1 VSIRLRLALWYGATT
16 ALIVA
21 LVALLGWGAYVRGQ
35 YRLLDQVLLLSANH
49 VAAGW
54 RVAGNSYVLEADLSA
69 LEVAFRLY
77 GPTGQLKRT
86 SRQMPSLPLTDPI
99 RALAQPSTPRR
110 WWDLLPWWEGASV
123 TPEGAAFG
131 LIEGEGMRWRTL
143 VQSLERDGEVL
154 GYLEALTPLGS
165 LDRSVRWLGLLLLA
179 LMVLSV
185 LGVLGLSLA
194 LAAIGLRPIDRLNRA
209 AQQIARS
216 RDLSR
221 RVESRAG
228 SDELSRLAE
237 TFNQMLCSLQ
247 EADSAQKRFVADASH
262 ELRTPLAA
270 IQGNLELLRR
280 YPHMPAAEREKTLQM
295 AEREA
300 VRLSRLV
307 NDLLTLARSD
317 AGLPLREAP
326 VDLKAVAQE
335 ALTEACYLLKGQRLE
350 APILEEARV
359 RGDRDHLKQLVLI
372 LLDNAIKYTPEGGVV
387 RLALQAGQGQACL
400 TVSDTGIGIPPEDL
414 PHIFERFYRA
424 DPARSRNKGGSGLGL
439 SIARWI
445 IERHGG
451 EVEVDSQ
458 AGRGTTVMVRLP
470 LQPRPQPARQ
480 PA

>member
-1 VSIRLRLALWYGATT
+1 MSIRLRLALWYGSTT

-54 RVAGNSYVLEADLSA
+54 RAAGNSYVLEADLSE

-77 GPTGQLKRT
+77 GPGGQLKRT
-86 SRQMPSLPLTDPI
+86 SRQAPVLPLTDPI
-99 RALAQPSTPRR
+99 RALAQPPVPQRL
-110 WWDLLPWWEGASV
+110 WGVLPWWEEASMTPKGV
-123 TPEGAAFG
+123 TFG
-131 LIEGEGMRWRTL
+131 LIEAEGVRWRTL
-143 VQSLERDGEVL
+143 VRSLERDGEVL
-154 GYLEALTPLGS
+154 GYLEALTPLGN
-165 LDRSVRWLGLLLLA
+165 LDRSVRRLGLLLVA
-179 LMVLSV
+179 LIVLSV

-194 LAAIGLRPIDRLNRA
+194 LAAIGLRPIDRLNQA

-221 RVESRAG
+221 RVEGSAG
-228 SDELSRLAE
+228 ADELSRLAT
-237 TFNQMLCSLQ
+237 TFNQMLASLQ

-262 ELRTPLAA
+262 ELRAPLAA

-280 YPHMPAAEREKTLQM
+280 YPHMPDAEREKTLQM
-295 AEREA
+295 AEREV

-307 NDLLTLARSD
+307 NDLLTLARND
-317 AGLPLREAP
+317 AGLPLRESL

-335 ALTEACYLLKGQRLE
+335 ALTEARYLLKGQRLE
-350 APILEEARV
+350 AQSLEEGWV
-359 RGDRDHLKQLVLI
+359 LGERDHLKQLVLI

-387 RLALQAGQGQACL
+387 RLALQVQPKWICL
-400 TVSDTGIGIPPEDL
+400 TVSDTGIGIPAEDL

-445 IERHGG
+445 IEQHRG
-451 EVEVDSQ
+451 EVQVDSQ
-458 AGRGTTVMVRLP
+458 AGKGTTVVVRLP
-470 LQPRPQPARQ
+470 LQPRPQFARRPA
-480 PA
+480 

>member
-1 VSIRLRLALWYGATT
+1 MSIRLRLALWYGSTT
-16 ALIVA
+16 ALILA

-54 RVAGNSYVLEADLSA
+54 RVAGNSYVLEADLSE

-77 GPTGQLKRT
+77 DPGGQLKRT
-86 SRQMPSLPLTDPI
+86 SRQVPPLPLTDPI
-99 RALAQPSTPRR
+99 RALTQPPAPQRL
-110 WWDLLPWWEGASV
+110 WDVLPWWEEPSV
-123 TPEGAAFG
+123 TPAGAAFG
-131 LIEGEGMRWRTL
+131 LIEGKGTRWRTL

-165 LDRSVRWLGLLLLA
+165 LDRSVRWLGLLLVA
-179 LMVLSV
+179 LIVLSV

-194 LAAIGLRPIDRLNRA
+194 LAAIGLRPIDQLNRA

-228 SDELSRLAE
+228 GDELSRLAE

-262 ELRTPLAA
+262 ELRAPLAA

-317 AGLPLREAP
+317 AGLPLREAL
-326 VDLKAVAQE
+326 VDFKAVAQE
-335 ALTEACYLLKGQRLE
+335 ALTEARYLLKGQRLE
-350 APILEEARV
+350 AQALEEV
-359 RGDRDHLKQLVLI
+359 WVLGERDHLKQLVLI
-372 LLDNAIKYTPEGGVV
+372 LLDNAIQYTPEGGLV
-387 RLALQAGQGQACL
+387 RLALQAQRDRARL
-400 TVSDTGIGIPPEDL
+400 AVSDTGIGIPAEDL
-414 PHIFERFYRA
+414 PYIFERFYRA

-445 IERHGG
+445 VERHRG
-451 EVEVDSQ
+451 EVEVDSLV
-458 AGRGTTVMVRLP
+458 GKGTTVVVRLP
-470 LQPRPQPARQ
+470 LQPRPQPAR
-480 PA
+480 PPN

>member
-1 VSIRLRLALWYGATT
+1 VSIRLRLALWYGSTT

-54 RVAGNSYVLEADLSA
+54 RVAGNSYVLEADLSE

-86 SRQMPSLPLTDPI
+86 SRRVPTLPLTDPI
-99 RALAQPSTPRR
+99 RALAQPSIPQ
-110 WWDLLPWWEGASV
+110 PWWGAPSAV
-123 TPEGAAFG
+123 PAGAAFS
-131 LIEGEGMRWRTL
+131 LIEGEGVRWRTL
-143 VQSLERDGEVL
+143 VRSLERDAEVL
-154 GYLEALTPLGS
+154 GYLEALTPLGD
-165 LDRSVRWLGLLLLA
+165 LDRSVRRLGLLLVA
-179 LMVLSV
+179 LIVLSV
-185 LGVLGLSLA
+185 LGVLGLSLV
-194 LAAIGLRPIDRLNRA
+194 LAAIGLRPIDELNRA

-221 RVESRAG
+221 RVESRSG
-228 SDELSRLAE
+228 GDELSRLAE
-237 TFNQMLCSLQ
+237 TFNQMLSSLQ
-247 EADSAQKRFVADASH
+247 EADNAQKRFVADASH
-262 ELRTPLAA
+262 ELRAPLAA

-300 VRLSRLV
+300 MRLSRLV

-317 AGLPLREAP
+317 AGLPLREAL

-335 ALTEACYLLKGQRLE
+335 ALTEARYLLKGQRLE
-350 APILEEARV
+350 TQALEEV
-359 RGDRDHLKQLVLI
+359 WVLGDGDHLKQLVLI
-372 LLDNAIKYTPEGGVV
+372 LLDNAIKYTPEGGTV
-387 RLALQAGQGQACL
+387 RLALQVQRGQACL
-400 TVSDTGIGIPPEDL
+400 SVRDTGIGIPPEDL

-445 IERHGG
+445 VERHKG
-451 EVEVDSQ
+451 EVEVNSQ
-458 AGRGTTVMVRLP
+458 MGQGTTVVVRLP
-470 LQPRPQPARQ
+470 LQPRPSAARQ
-480 PA
+480 PV